1 MSFTTELAAAADADL
16 VVEAAIENLDIKK
29 SIFAELDSLC
39 KPETI
44 LASNTSS
51 ISITAIAAA
60 TKRPDKFIGM
70 HFFNPAT
77 VMKLVEVIRGAHTS
91 DETYK
96 TIAELAAA
104 IGKEPVEV
112 NEAPGFVVNKI
123 LVPMINEGSTL
134 VYTGVASV
142 EGVDTAMKLGAN
154 HPMGPL
160 ALGDLIGL
168 DVCLAIMDTL
178 YDETRDPK
186 YRASRCC
193 ARWSAPASW
202 AVRPAR
208 LLRLQ
213 PRTKTP
219 VNSGRRISHASN
231 DGREAFD
238 SRSVGCRNLKYKPLG
253 GRQQMDSALFP
264 EQQQMLRKMYR
275 DFAENEVKPLAEW
288 VDETSTFPEE
298 TVKKMAKL
306 GMMGIYF
313 PKE

>member
-1 MSFTTELAAAADADL
+1 MTPVIANLSDQVWNVLIKPIEKRFFTMKKIVVIGGGTMGLDIAQVFARNGYDVVVRDIKDEIIQASEARLNKGLDKLVSKGKLDEAKKAEILSHMSFTTELAAAADADL
-16 VVEAAIENLDIKK
+16 VV
-29 SIFAELDSLC
+29 DSLC

-60 TKRPDKFIGM
+60 TKRADKFIGM

-77 VMKLVEVIRGAHTS
+77 VMKLVEVIRGTHTS

-123 LVPMINEGSTL
+123 LVPMINEGIDL

-178 YDETRDPK
+178 YDETHDPK
-186 YRASRCC
+186 YRAS
-193 ARWSAPASW
+193 
-202 AVRPAR
+202 
-208 LLRLQ
+208 LL
-213 PRTKTP
+213 
-219 VNSGRRISHASN
+219 
-231 DGREAFD
+231 
-238 SRSVGCRNLKYKPLG
+238 
-253 GRQQMDSALFP
+253 
-264 EQQQMLRKMYR
+264 LRKMVR
-275 DFAENEVKPLAEW
+275 AG
-288 VDETSTFPEE
+288 
-298 TVKKMAKL
+298 KL
-306 GMMGIYF
+306 GRKTGIGFYDYS
-313 PKE
+313 KK

>member
-1 MSFTTELAAAADADL
+1 MKKI
-16 VVEAAIENLDIKK
+16 VVIGGGTMGLDIAQVFARNGYDVVVRDIKDEIIQASEARLNKGLDKLVSKGKLDEAKK
-29 SIFAELDSLC
+29 AELDSLC

-60 TKRPDKFIGM
+60 TKRADKFIGM

-123 LVPMINEGSTL
+123 LVPMINEGIDL

-178 YDETRDPK
+178 YDETHDPK
-186 YRASRCC
+186 YRAS
-193 ARWSAPASW
+193 
-202 AVRPAR
+202 
-208 LLRLQ
+208 LL
-213 PRTKTP
+213 
-219 VNSGRRISHASN
+219 
-231 DGREAFD
+231 
-238 SRSVGCRNLKYKPLG
+238 
-253 GRQQMDSALFP
+253 
-264 EQQQMLRKMYR
+264 LRKMVR
-275 DFAENEVKPLAEW
+275 AG
-288 VDETSTFPEE
+288 
-298 TVKKMAKL
+298 KL
-306 GMMGIYF
+306 GRKTGIGFYDYR
-313 PKE
+313 K